1 MQSQKYMDMKYLSQ
15 YREYLYKNP
24 KLKYLFFEL
33 TDACNLSCL
42 HCGSN
47 ACPQNH
53 TYLPVDLIKTVLTQ
67 VSEAFSPNDI
77 MICLSGGE
85 PLLHPSLFEIIKYAK
100 KCGFSCGMTTNGTL
114 IDQTNAKRLADSGID
129 SVTFSVDGLEDTHD
143 WFRNKPGSFC
153 KTIEGIQNLLQY
165 SQGKITTQITTV
177 VHKRNI
183 HQLDEMFQLACVT
196 GVDSWRVVNL
206 EPIGRALDNSE
217 LLLDAKQFRQLFSY
231 IQEKRYAMKTP
242 IDVTYGC
249 SHYLSEE
256 LERTVRDHY
265 FLCGSGILV
274 ASILCNGDIY
284 SCMDIERRPELVQ
297 GNIYTD
303 SFVDAWHNRFQIYRK
318 DRSMECSMCCRCD
331 DRAFCCGDAAHT
343 WDYSEKKPL
352 VCIKQILTDKES
364 CDV

>member
-1 MQSQKYMDMKYLSQ
+1 MQSQKYTDMKSLSQ

-24 KLKYLFFEL
+24 RLTYLFFEL
-33 TDACNLSCL
+33 TNACNLSCL

-67 VSEAFSPNDI
+67 VSEAFSPSSI

-85 PLLHPSLFEIIKYAK
+85 PLLHPSLFEIIEYAK

-114 IDQTNAKRLADSGID
+114 IDQTLAKKLVDSGID

-143 WFRNKPGSFC
+143 WFRNKSGSFR
-153 KTIEGIQNLLQY
+153 KAVDGIQNLIQY
-165 SQGKITTQITTV
+165 SKGKIITQITTV
-177 VHKRNI
+177 VHKRNF
-183 HQLDEMFQLACVT
+183 HQLDDMFHLVCAT
-196 GVDSWRVVNL
+196 GVDSWRAINL

-217 LLLDAKQFRQLFSY
+217 LLLDSMQFRQLLSF
-231 IQEKRYAMKTP
+231 IRQKRYAITTP

-256 LERTVRDHY
+256 LEKTVRDHY

-297 GNIYTD
+297 GNVYTD
-303 SFVDAWHNRFQIYRK
+303 NFVDVWYNRFQAFRK
-318 DRSMECSMCCRCD
+318 DRSAECSMCCKCE
-331 DRAFCCGDAAHT
+331 DRVFCCGDSAHT
-343 WDYSEKKPL
+343 WNYIENKPI
-352 VCIKQILTDKES
+352 VCVKQILTDKEYYN
-364 CDV
+364 V

>member
-1 MQSQKYMDMKYLSQ
+1 MSQWTKRSDLERLSQ

-24 KLKYLFFEL
+24 RLTYLFFEL

-53 TYLPVDLIKTVLTQ
+53 TYLPVESVKMVLDQ
-67 VSEAFSPNDI
+67 VAAAFPPESI

-85 PLLHPSLFEIIKYAK
+85 PLLHPSLFEIITYAK
-100 KCGFSCGMTTNGTL
+100 ECGFSCGMTTNGTL
-114 IDQTNAKRLADSGID
+114 IDEAVAQKLVSRGID
-129 SVTFSVDGLEDTHD
+129 SVTFSLDGLADTHD
-143 WFRNKPGSFC
+143 WFRNKPGSFS
-153 KTIEGIQNLLQY
+153 KTVQGIQNLTKA
-165 SQGKITTQITTV
+165 SHRRIVTQITTV
-177 VHKRNI
+177 VHKKNF
-183 HQLDEMFQLACVT
+183 HQLNQLFELACT
-196 GVDSWRVVNL
+196 IGVDSWRAINL
-206 EPIGRALDNSE
+206 EPIGRALEHQN
-217 LLLDAKQFRQLFSY
+217 LLLDAQQLRQLLCF
-231 IQEKRYAMKTP
+231 IQEKRYSVQTS

-249 SHYLSEE
+249 SHYLSEK

-303 SFVDAWHNRFQIYRK
+303 NFADVWNHRFQIYRR
-318 DRSMECSMCCRCD
+318 DRSLECDMCRKCN
-331 DRAFCCGDAAHT
+331 DRRFCCGDAAHT
-343 WDYSEKKPL
+343 WDYDANRPML
-352 VCIKQILTDKES
+352 CIKQLFDKEG
-364 CDV
+364 V